1 MSGKKLDD
9 DDLVLGG
16 SGTGSDIT
24 IGGDS
29 GISLVD
35 PADSGLSLEEPLNLA
50 AAAAKSRW
58 NWAKTTCWRLLRQ
71 RSRPPR

>member
-1 MSGKKLDD
+1 M
-9 DDLVLGG
+9 LGG

-35 PADSGLSLEEPLNLA
+35 PADSGLSLEAPLNLA
-50 AAAAKSRW
+50 GAGEESLELGEDDLLASADSEAPAA
-58 NWAKTTCWRLLRQ
+58 
-71 RSRPPR
+71 